1 MDQLDILKQN
11 WQSQTSDAPRFTKD
25 QLRALLAKR
34 SSSIVKRLFI
44 IAVIEF
50 AFFIVLGMAS
60 HLHNQNSDIDVIGQ
74 MGKLFYYGSSLL
86 HYVVIF
92 IFIYLFYQN
101 YKNISTSQPTRSLMD
116 TILKTRRTMTWYIWY
131 NLTYMMVVG
140 MIATVIIIP
149 KDPEIIKLMAT
160 PKMAG
165 HETAFYLMVLGA
177 SFVVFLI
184 VCIIMYLIYLLI
196 YGILLRKLKRNYH
209 ELKRME
215 V

>member
-11 WQSQTSDAPRFTKD
+11 WQSQTTDAPRFTKD
-25 QLRALLAKR
+25 QLGGLLAKR
-34 SSSIVKRLFI
+34 SSSIVKWLFI
-44 IAVIEF
+44 IAIIEF

-60 HLHNQNSDIDVIGQ
+60 HLHNQSSNIDVIGQ
-74 MGKLFYYGSSLL
+74 MGNVFYYGSSLL

-116 TILKTRRTMTWYIWY
+116 AILKTRRTMKWYIWY

-140 MIATVIIIP
+140 MIATVIVIPQDPKII
-149 KDPEIIKLMAT
+149 ELMAS

-165 HETAFYLMVLGA
+165 HETAFYLIVLGA

-184 VCIIMYLIYLLI
+184 ICVIMYLIYLLI

>member
-11 WQSQTSDAPRFTKD
+11 WQSQTSDAPRFTKN
-25 QLRALLAKR
+25 QLSALLAKK
-34 SSSIVKRLFI
+34 STGIVKKLFI
-44 IAVIEF
+44 VAMIEF
-50 AFFIVLGMAS
+50 AFFIALGVGS
-60 HLHNQNSDIDVIGQ
+60 HLHNENSDIDAIGL
-74 MGKLFYYGSSLL
+74 MGKLFYYGTTVL

-92 IFIYLFYQN
+92 IFIYLFYTN
-101 YKNISTSQPTRSLMD
+101 YKNISISQPTRSVMNR
-116 TILKTRRTMTWYIWY
+116 ILKTRRTMKWYIWY

-149 KDPEIIKLMAT
+149 KDPEIIKLMAS

-165 HETAFYLMVLGA
+165 HETAFYLIALGA

-184 VCIIMYLIYLLI
+184 ICVIMYLIYLLI
-196 YGILLRKLKRNYH
+196 YGILLRKLKQNYN
-209 ELKRME
+209 ELKRIE

>member
-1 MDQLDILKQN
+1 
-11 WQSQTSDAPRFTKD
+11 
-25 QLRALLAKR
+25 
-34 SSSIVKRLFI
+34 
-44 IAVIEF
+44 
-50 AFFIVLGMAS
+50 
-60 HLHNQNSDIDVIGQ
+60 
-74 MGKLFYYGSSLL
+74 
-86 HYVVIF
+86 
-92 IFIYLFYQN
+92 
-101 YKNISTSQPTRSLMD
+101 
-116 TILKTRRTMTWYIWY
+116 MTWYIWY

>member
-11 WQSQTSDAPRFTKD
+11 WQSQTSDSPRFTKD
-25 QLRALLAKR
+25 QLTALLAKR
-34 SSSIVKRLFI
+34 SSSIVKWLFI
-44 IAVIEF
+44 IAMIEF
-50 AFFIVLGMAS
+50 AFFIVLGIAS
-60 HLHNQNSDIDVIGQ
+60 HLHNQSSNVDVIGL

-116 TILKTRRTMTWYIWY
+116 TILKTRRTMKWYIWY

-140 MIATVIIIP
+140 MIATVLILP
-149 KDPEIIKLMAT
+149 KDPKIVELVAS

-165 HETAFYLMVLGA
+165 HETAFYLMVLGG

-184 VCIIMYLIYLLI
+184 LCVIMYLIYLLI

-215 V
+215 I